1 MLCPAALIFLACG
14 SPSLD
19 SLAQRPVDESQL
31 AAVNTIS
38 LQLDPIGPLDRA
50 EPVTAIQVVLSGAP
64 DSAVLPYVVE
74 GTVSQVSLNKLA
86 AGELTSTLSDRAVP
100 STYRALDDGWRIRPV
115 APLLPGQV
123 YSVISAYGEH
133 GKFTVGAAS
142 RTYLARIWPPVPGSG
157 TSLLGVY
164 CGANAPVAPADIR
177 LERSD
182 VRARLLPALD
192 NFNSRMGRCV
202 RLIWGVTQDT
212 EAQPPT
218 VFEDYAFDPAT
229 IPTGQLPDPPA
240 SVQCGKSEFPFG
252 PGCAIADSGR
262 IVVRPPPGDSLWAL
276 GFGGYSHIQ
285 LVKNGER
292 FVIPDLGNG
301 PAVELRTTVFDA
313 AGRSQSCQSA
323 VALPP
328 PGPRI
333 VINEVM
339 SNSVGVEPA
348 QEWIELVN
356 AGTLDGNLAG
366 LVLKDSGMG
375 VQLPSVVIHP
385 GEYALIVRDDF
396 DSTQPGDVPAAELTK
411 LIRIPQIGQNGLSNA
426 GEPLSLLDSAGTVI
440 SGFPAVQ
447 AKTAGV
453 SVARREWW
461 TLDDEI
467 AAFSPHGGQGA
478 SPGAANYFDF

>member
-301 PAVELRTTVFDA
+301 PAER
-313 AGRSQSCQSA
+313 G
-323 VALPP
+323 
-328 PGPRI
+328 G
-333 VINEVM
+333 
-339 SNSVGVEPA
+339 G
-348 QEWIELVN
+348 
-356 AGTLDGNLAG
+356 
-366 LVLKDSGMG
+366 
-375 VQLPSVVIHP
+375 
-385 GEYALIVRDDF
+385 
-396 DSTQPGDVPAAELTK
+396 
-411 LIRIPQIGQNGLSNA
+411 
-426 GEPLSLLDSAGTVI
+426 
-440 SGFPAVQ
+440 GFVC
-447 AKTAGV
+447 G
-453 SVARREWW
+453 
-461 TLDDEI
+461 
-467 AAFSPHGGQGA
+467 
-478 SPGAANYFDF
+478 